1 MDVDELRRQQE
12 AARAFMEEEGRRL
25 SEATRPG
32 EGTGRRGQRYR
43 NADGDGEEDGDAE
56 SEPDKKRRL
65 LETLRQ
71 DFPRTTGP
79 TPTSCSSRPA
89 ASPRLM
95 PRWRTGQEGAAARL

>member
-65 LETLRQ
+65 W
-71 DFPRTTGP
+71 
-79 TPTSCSSRPA
+79 RPLGRISLA
-89 ASPRLM
+89 
-95 PRWRTGQEGAAARL
+95 